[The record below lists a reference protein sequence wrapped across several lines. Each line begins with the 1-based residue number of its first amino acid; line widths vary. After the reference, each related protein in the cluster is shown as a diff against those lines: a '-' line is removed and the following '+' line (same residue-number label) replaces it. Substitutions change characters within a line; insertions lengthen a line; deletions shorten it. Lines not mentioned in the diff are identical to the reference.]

1 MREVHAASGHKE
13 TTFTAAYEEEQE
25 GCMQVR
31 NSLGAHGKVPHAYTL
46 PWRATRPRLRR
57 HVQGRF
63 RMVATTAAATP
74 EINVED
80 RERVM
85 AEPEA

>member
-1 MREVHAASGHKE
+1 
-13 TTFTAAYEEEQE
+13 
-25 GCMQVR
+25 MQVR

-46 PWRATRPRLRR
+46 LGRATIPRLRR

-63 RMVATTAAATP
+63 RMVATTAAAAP

-80 RERVM
+80 KEGVM
-85 AEPEA
+85 AELEALITLHY